1 MEEANPNNVD
11 ASNKMVAEDISDNVT
26 VATVNDAAIEDVDGR
41 GLDMDKDVFNNEIV
55 EEQEKLFDYKQK
67 DYYKFFFSVTKYKK
81 SDYGEELTEE
91 EMESLKKISRKNRNE
106 QAVRTYKTP
115 E

>member
-1 MEEANPNNVD
+1 
-11 ASNKMVAEDISDNVT
+11 MVVEDISDNVT
-26 VATVNDAAIEDVDGR
+26 VATVNDVAIEDIDGR
-41 GLDMDKDVFNNEIV
+41 GLDMDKDVFNNEIIQ
-55 EEQEKLFDYKQK
+55 EREQLFDYKQK
-67 DYYKFFFSVTKYKK
+67 DYYKFFFNVTKYKK

-91 EMESLKKISRKNRNE
+91 EMESLKKISRKKRNE